1 MDLLSGLRNLT
12 VDQQLGTPMDIDSEE
27 IRDESDVSMRD
38 YTMDEMDQDQT
49 DDNVIKEQDESD
61 QTFQS
66 DAKALVKA
74 IFQPESQGFKVAT
87 QSNLDVD
94 AMKSNQNYVVHNH
107 YYNNVFTYPQQGSMS
122 SRIDNNMDDQEI
134 HYEDQDI
141 IYNDQPYSLLPP
153 PSPSGLSITPD
164 QTLMMLNLIK
174 QTLNY
179 SIGIFFIGLLFKNLK
194 SDVLNEYN
202 KLEHIKN
209 LKIDQCKKEY
219 FINKC
224 DEYGQ
229 LPALKDLCLEWSLC
243 FSDEFHPD
251 DTTFYTELVF
261 KVIGSLING
270 FLEKFGNL
278 NKAFLV
284 TLLLVWYFGNF
295 ICGYYKGNSTS
306 SNIYTKDG
314 QQLSVMKKN
323 E

>member
-1 MDLLSGLRNLT
+1 MDLLNGLNHLSMET
-12 VDQQLGTPMDIDSEE
+12 SDETQMEVDEEE
-27 IRDESDVSMRD
+27 IGNLSDVSMKD
-38 YTMDEMDQDQT
+38 YPLSEIGDVSNQEDVVDHTSEPEEL
-49 DDNVIKEQDESD
+49 EQS
-61 QTFQS
+61 FQS
-66 DAKALVKA
+66 DAKALVQA
-74 IFQPESQGFKVAT
+74 IFKPESQGFKLAT
-87 QSNLDVD
+87 QSATTGNDLL
-94 AMKSNQNYVVHNH
+94 KSNDEKFIVHNH
-107 YYNNVFTYPQQGSMS
+107 YYNNIFTYPQDSNIGRLEAHKDM
-122 SRIDNNMDDQEI
+122 IDPDQEN
-134 HYEDQDI
+134 QFN
-141 IYNDQPYSLLPP
+141 NDQNKPSLH
-153 PSPSGLSITPD
+153 SVTPD
-164 QTLMMLNLIK
+164 QTFMILNLIK

-179 SIGIFFIGLLFKNLK
+179 SIGLFFVGLLFKNLK

-209 LKIDQCKKEY
+209 LKIDQCKREY

-278 NKAFLV
+278 NKIFLV
-284 TLLLVWYFGNF
+284 TLLLVWYVGNF
-295 ICGYYKGNSTS
+295 ICGYYKGNSS
-306 SNIYTKDG
+306 STKQYPNND
-314 QQLSVMKKN
+314 LMILKKD